1 MPKPTKGP
9 RLGGSPSHQRIIL
22 ANLAT
27 QLFEHGSITTTVT
40 RAKRMQPLAEHLIT
54 KARRGGLHEIRLV
67 GKIIKDK
74 GVLDHLFREIG
85 PSLSARDGGYTRI
98 TKIGNRKGD
107 GAPMAIIEI
116 VTEEVVVK
124 KKTAPKKPAK
134 QEKLADAPSDPT
146 QQLDAEEATEE
157 PEDEAPESDES
168 EEATE
173 ESDSEEESEEVDS
186 EEESEDSEPEE
197 ATEES
202 DEEPES
208 EESEDE

>member
-1 MPKPTKGP
+1 MPKPTKGA

-85 PSLSARDGGYTRI
+85 PSLAARDGGYTRI

-157 PEDEAPESDES
+157 SESEEETEESDAEEATEES
-168 EEATE
+168 DVEEATE
-173 ESDSEEESEEVDS
+173 ESDSEEE
-186 EEESEDSEPEE
+186 
-197 ATEES
+197 
-202 DEEPES
+202 
-208 EESEDE
+208 

>member
-27 QLFEHGSITTTVT
+27 QLFEHGKITTTVT

-85 PSLSARDGGYTRI
+85 PSLAARDGGYTRV

-116 VTEEVVVK
+116 VTEEVAAK

-134 QEKLADAPSDPT
+134 KAEPVVLEDAQEEIDAV
-146 QQLDAEEATEE
+146 
-157 PEDEAPESDES
+157 ESDEV
-168 EEATE
+168 
-173 ESDSEEESEEVDS
+173 EESEEEETEDTDSEDKESEEVEAEDSES
-186 EEESEDSEPEE
+186 EEEPEE
-197 ATEES
+197 EAKA
-202 DEEPES
+202 
-208 EESEDE
+208 ESEDND